1 MSFFAEIKRRNVI
14 RMAGLYLV
22 VAWLI
27 VQVTSTVLPMF
38 SVPEWLPRT
47 IVALLAIG
55 LLPTLVFAWVY
66 ELTPEGLKR
75 DSEVSRERSIAPATG
90 RRMDRMIMAVLALG
104 LAYFAF
110 DKFVLA
116 PRQQKADVAGAIGGP
131 DAKTDAKSI
140 AVLPFA
146 DLSQAKDQEY
156 FSDGMSEELLNLLA
170 NVPGLHVVGRTSSFA
185 FKGRNEDLRA
195 IGQKLGVAQVL
206 EGSVRKSGDHVR
218 ITAQLIDV
226 ANGYHLW
233 SETYDRQLTDVFA
246 LQDEISLAVV
256 DALKL
261 RLLPEQR
268 QATRAARTK
277 SVEAHNEFLIGRQLQ
292 NRGNPDDARR
302 AAERFEKAIELDP
315 RYAGAYAALT
325 ISEMSKTQF
334 ARSPDEAAK
343 ARSRA
348 QQAIARAFELDPD
361 LAEAY
366 SARAT
371 FHTVV
376 DWDWKAAESDA
387 QRALQLSPND
397 ADVVRRAASTL
408 VTAGHKEEAIAAL
421 RRSIE
426 LDPLAASSWS
436 NLGYYLICQGRYEE
450 ARAALDR
457 TLEITGGTSVLGRYN
472 LGTVSLLEGKPEQAL
487 AQFEQIPEGQYFRLV
502 GIAMAEHSL
511 GHTQR
516 SKEALDALIALPAP
530 PPVWIA
536 AVHGWR
542 GERDEAFA
550 WLDRAVVE
558 KNYFVRNVRYDGVL
572 AKLRDDPRYPTFLG
586 KIGLK

>member
-14 RMAGLYLV
+14 RMAGMYLV

-27 VQVTSTVLPMF
+27 VQVTSTILPMY
-38 SVPEWLPRT
+38 SAPEWLPRT
-47 IVALLAIG
+47 IVTLLAIG
-55 LLPTLVFAWVY
+55 LLPTLVFAWAY

-75 DSEVSRERSIAPATG
+75 DSEVPRELSIAPATG
-90 RRMDRMIMAVLALG
+90 RRMDRIIMAVLALG

-116 PRQQKADVAGAIGGP
+116 PRLQKADVAGISGP

-156 FSDGMSEELLNLLA
+156 FSDGMSEELLNVLA

-206 EGSVRKSGDHVR
+206 EGSVRKSGDRVR

-246 LQDEISLAVV
+246 LQDEISKAVV
-256 DALKL
+256 EALKL

-268 QATRAARTK
+268 QGTRAARTT
-277 SVEAHNEFLIGRQLQ
+277 SVEAHNEYLIGRQLQ

-302 AAERFEKAIELDP
+302 AAERFEKAIELDSN
-315 RYAGAYAALT
+315 YAGAYAALT
-325 ISEMSKTQF
+325 ISELSKTQF

-343 ARSRA
+343 AQSRA
-348 QQAIARAFELDPD
+348 QQAIARAFELDAD
-361 LAEAY
+361 LPEAY

-397 ADVVRRAASTL
+397 ADVVRRAATTL
-408 VTAGHKEEAIAAL
+408 VTAGREDEAIAAL

-450 ARAALDR
+450 ARAALVR
-457 TLEITGGTSVLGRYN
+457 TLEITGGTNVLGSYN
-472 LGTVSLLEGKPEQAL
+472 LGTVWLLEGKPEQAL

-502 GIAMAEHSL
+502 GIAMAQHSL
-511 GHTQR
+511 GHAQR

-542 GERDEAFA
+542 GEHDEAFA
-550 WLDRAVVE
+550 WLDRAVAE
-558 KNYFVRNVRYDGVL
+558 KNYFVRNVRYDAVL
-572 AKLRDDPRYPTFLG
+572 AKLRDDSRYPVFLG
-586 KIGLK
+586 KIGFK